1 MLSSSVQ
8 MGSKLGLTRAPL
20 PVKAVPARAQ
30 RPTRIQVYNRT
41 ATAVVEKVNTAA
53 ELAKVRTQFD
63 RWNASLQTK
72 DPKKV
77 AALYAPD
84 AVLLPTVSNKV
95 RTTPEEIEDYFTQ
108 FLKLQPFGTVNESD
122 VRLLTPETAI
132 HSGVYTFQLNKNG
145 FPAKVQA
152 RFSFTYK
159 KIDGQWLIIDHH
171 SSGMPEPVAA

>member
-1 MLSSSVQ
+1 MFS
-8 MGSKLGLTRAPL
+8 
-20 PVKAVPARAQ
+20 
-30 RPTRIQVYNRT
+30 T
-41 ATAVVEKVNTAA
+41 ATQMSAMSSTYTKSALPLKAAPVRPQRTVQRVQILARSAVSDKIDAAA
-53 ELAKVRTQFD
+53 ELAKVRGQFD
-63 RWNASLQTK
+63 RWNAALQTR

-84 AVLLPTVSNKV
+84 GVLLPTVSNKV
-95 RTTPEEIEDYFTQ
+95 RTTPEEIENYFTQ
-108 FLKLQPFGTVNESD
+108 FLQLQPFGTINESD
-122 VRLLTPETAI
+122 VRLLTSETAI